1 MACSRPS
8 TGTVVGPFSHELAPG
23 VIAVASWTR
32 SVGGSRTLDKGSSE
46 VVRAPKRT
54 RVSWADA

>member
-1 MACSRPS
+1 MSWP
-8 TGTVVGPFSHELAPG
+8 PG